1 MSNIYAVVKDQ
12 ITTANQIQ
20 VLLADAARTER
31 FISKPKHPGSPSM
44 YDLIT
49 VSHTAEEMQYH
60 KKELKLRAT
69 PKQITRWEFAIDI
82 LGLIDLKISKDPLLD
97 RQIIWMRANRFRWS
111 SLARHFFMNRS
122 TLKSRY
128 EKILYR
134 LVDRVRIE
142 IKFDK
147 LSKTLYLI

>member
-1 MSNIYAVVKDQ
+1 MSDIYSVVRDQ

-60 KKELKLRAT
+60 KKELKLVAT

-82 LGLIDLKISKDPLLD
+82 LRLIDSKISKDPILD

-128 EKILYR
+128 EKLLYK